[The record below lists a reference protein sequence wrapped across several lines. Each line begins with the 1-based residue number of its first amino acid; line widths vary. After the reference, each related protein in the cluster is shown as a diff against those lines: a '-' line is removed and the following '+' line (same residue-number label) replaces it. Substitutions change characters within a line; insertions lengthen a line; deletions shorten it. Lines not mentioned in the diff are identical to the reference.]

1 MDLNQLAA
9 TLDQAAV
16 KAKPISQLSLTQP
29 FSVEE
34 AYKIQSISINRR
46 YERAEKFLGLK
57 LGFTSKAK
65 MEQMGVHDMIWGRL
79 TDGMLLKRDSPLPL
93 GKFIH
98 PRAEPELCFLV
109 KNKIDKELTL
119 DEVKNYIVGV
129 APAIEIID
137 SRYENFKFSLE
148 DVIADN
154 CSSAAFVL
162 GSWQPLDKPIENL
175 KMELIIDDE
184 VVETGSSAAILGN
197 PWESVIAAARLALQY
212 AKPIPKGAYILA
224 GAATS
229 AVYLKPG
236 NSVKVVVERLGEAG
250 FTVSQP

>member
-1 MDLNQLAA
+1 MDINKLAE
-9 TLDQAAV
+9 TLDDAALN
-16 KAKPISQLSLTQP
+16 AKPIPQLSIEHQ
-29 FSVEE
+29 FSLAD
-34 AYKIQSISINRR
+34 AYKIQRLSINRR
-46 YERAEKFLGLK
+46 YERGEKFVGMK

-79 TDGMLLKRDSPLPL
+79 TDGMLHKRDSPLPL
-93 GKFIH
+93 KRFIH

-109 KNKIDKELTL
+109 KKKIDKELTL
-119 DEVKNYIVGV
+119 DEVKDYIVGV
-129 APAIEIID
+129 AAAIEIID
-137 SRYENFKFSLE
+137 SRYEDFKFSLE

-175 KMELIIDDE
+175 KMELVIDGE
-184 VVETGSSAAILGN
+184 VVQNDSSTAILGN

-212 AKPIPKGAYILA
+212 AKPIPIGAYILA
-224 GAATS
+224 GAATP

-236 NSVKVVVERLGEAG
+236 NTVKVIVERLGEVG